1 MPATE
6 KINIKKLG
14 ILAGAGLLPEQ
25 LIQSCK
31 KNDIEVFVVGFIG
44 QTPEKLKQGNKHL
57 WTGLGS
63 VGQIFKTLR
72 AENIKDIVFAGSIK
86 RPSLFEIKPDF
97 KGLEILTKI
106 GLKSLGDNELLTNL
120 KNELHAEGFTVH
132 GAHEFAQDMIAK
144 EGILGAYEPQPKDTP
159 IIKKGIEIAHELG
172 RLDIGQAVV
181 LQQDLILG
189 LEAIEGTDELIK
201 RCKTLKKSGR
211 GPVLVKMCKPQ
222 QDKALDLP
230 TIGPDTIKNA
240 INSGFCGIVIQAK
253 ASIVLNAQEIADLAD
268 KNGLFV
274 LAIDPETYQDQT

>member
-1 MPATE
+1 MPASE

-31 KNDIEVFVVGFIG
+31 SNDIEVFVVGFNG
-44 QTPEKLKQGNKHL
+44 QTPEKLKEGNKHL

-63 VGQIFKTLR
+63 IGLIFKTLR
-72 AENIKDIVFAGSIK
+72 KENIKDIVFAGSIK

-106 GLKSLGDNELLTNL
+106 GLKSLGDNELLSNL
-120 KNELHAEGFTVH
+120 KNELEAEGFNVH
-132 GAHEFAQDMIAK
+132 GVHKFTKDMIAK
-144 EGILGAYEPQPKDTP
+144 AGTLSSIQPNPTDLP
-159 IIKKGIEIAHELG
+159 VIKKGIEIAHELG

-201 RCKTLKKSGR
+201 RCSKLKKSGR
-211 GPVLVKMCKPQ
+211 GPILVKMCKPQ
-222 QDKALDLP
+222 QDKDLDLP

-240 INSGFCGIVIQAK
+240 IDSGFCGIVIQAN
-253 ASIVLNAQEIADLAD
+253 ASIVINAQDVAQLAD
-268 KNGLFV
+268 IGGLFV